1 MSEPT
6 RFRDGGGGDLERL
19 VVESV
24 RGEGPSSR
32 ARRRVEAAIGLGA
45 AISTTTAT
53 TSALGASVKTGAG
66 VAVGK
71 WIAIAA
77 VTAAAGA
84 GAAAYVQGGI
94 PGHHAGPRA
103 TSAARVQPATSPPVA
118 TVARATQSVV
128 APDPVAPS
136 AVPDVPPG
144 SPSAPSALPD
154 VARAPAPSAT
164 PVSAPAPSAAPALTL
179 AEQLQLLDEAHA
191 ALGAGDTARALSL
204 LDRYDREARKP
215 ALAPEVM
222 ALRVEIH
229 ARRGDR
235 ESAARLAT
243 QFLALYGDRPE
254 AQRVRSILDETRS
267 GTNP

>member
-1 MSEPT
+1 MSDPT
-6 RFRDGGGGDLERL
+6 RFRDGGGGEIERL
-19 VVESV
+19 VVDSV
-24 RGEGPSSR
+24 RHEGPSSR

-66 VAVGK
+66 VALGK

-94 PGHHAGPRA
+94 AGRHAAQPA
-103 TSAARVQPATSPPVA
+103 NSAARVQQAAPPVA
-118 TVARATQSVV
+118 TVARMAPPVVTSEPVVPSAAPEASVAAPAAT
-128 APDPVAPS
+128 PPPVA
-136 AVPDVPPG
+136 
-144 SPSAPSALPD
+144 AP
-154 VARAPAPSAT
+154 PAPST
-164 PVSAPAPSAAPALTL
+164 APALTL
-179 AEQLQLLDEAHA
+179 GEQLQLLDQAHA
-191 ALGAGDTARALSL
+191 AMGAGETTRALSL

-235 ESAARLAT
+235 ASAARLAT

-254 AQRVRSILDETRS
+254 AQRVRSILNATS
-267 GTNP
+267 AGTNP

>member
-1 MSEPT
+1 MSDPT
-6 RFRDGGGGDLERL
+6 RFRDGGGGELERL
-19 VVESV
+19 VVDSV

-66 VAVGK
+66 VALGK

-94 PGHHAGPRA
+94 PGHPAAPPA
-103 TSAARVQPATSPPVA
+103 TSAARVQPPAPPPVA
-118 TVARATQSVV
+118 TVARTARSVV
-128 APDPVAPS
+128 TPDPVAPS
-136 AVPDVPPG
+136 AEPEASVAPP
-144 SPSAPSALPD
+144 P
-154 VARAPAPSAT
+154 

-179 AEQLQLLDEAHA
+179 GEQLQLLDEAHA
-191 ALGAGDTARALSL
+191 ALGSGDTTRALSL

-222 ALRVEIH
+222 ALRVEIY
-229 ARRGDR
+229 ARRGDDA
-235 ESAARLAT
+235 SAARLAT
-243 QFLALYGDRPE
+243 QFLTLYGDRPE

>member
-1 MSEPT
+1 MSDPT
-6 RFRDGGGGDLERL
+6 RFRDGGGGELERL
-19 VVESV
+19 VIDSV
-24 RGEGPSSR
+24 RDEGPSSR
-32 ARRRVEAAIGLGA
+32 ARRRVEVAIGLGA

-66 VAVGK
+66 VALGK

-84 GAAAYVQGGI
+84 GAAAYVEGGI
-94 PGHHAGPRA
+94 PGRHPAQQA
-103 TSAARVQPATSPPVA
+103 SSAARVQPAAPPVTA
-118 TVARATQSVV
+118 VARTAPPVV
-128 APDPVAPS
+128 TPDPVVPS
-136 AVPDVPPG
+136 AEPETSVAPP
-144 SPSAPSALPD
+144 PPP
-154 VARAPAPSAT
+154 PAPVST
-164 PVSAPAPSAAPALTL
+164 PVPSAAPALTL

-191 ALGAGDTARALSL
+191 ALNAGDTTRALSL

-222 ALRVEIH
+222 ALRVEIY

-235 ESAARLAT
+235 TSAARLAT
-243 QFLALYGDRPE
+243 QFLSVYGDRPE
-254 AQRVRSILDETRS
+254 AQRVRSILDATRS